1 MECTT
6 NPRTAYD
13 KNTLCKLIRNFQ
25 VPNPLPFRIL
35 LTFRSN
41 LQIERNKV
49 SALPHW
55 CGCSRNAWQPFLFKR
70 ITKVSL
76 SVTLPWW
83 NASPNPRNANLQLFC
98 KLMKKIPKLL
108 VLYLSKTSWHFRSNL
123 KTEKEKSV
131 CHCALWML
139 QQKWR
144 RFCSSRSWTLSL
156 SLSLILPRGMFPCC
170 IPLWSCNACTSEI
183 VTILP
188 LHKHGLTPHS
198 MIQNSHKKFSI

>member
-13 KNTLCKLIRNFQ
+13 KNTLCKLVRNFQ

-55 CGCSRNAWQPFLFKR
+55 CGCSRNAWQPFLFKQ

-139 QQKWR
+139 QQKLR

-156 SLSLILPRGMFPCC
+156 SLSHP
-170 IPLWSCNACTSEI
+170 TSWHVSMLHSVMI
-183 VTILP
+183 VQCMHLRNRDYSS
-188 LHKHGLTPHS
+188 TPQTWPHTS
-198 MIQNSHKKFSI
+198 FHDTKLA